1 MDDDHFFCLLK
12 TRLISHQDGSPD
24 YLHPVV
30 GYIQE
35 DNIDEVTTCFRCRE
49 DQHDILY
56 YLLYKKKYVARSTQV
71 SANFVRFR
79 YDMFNCLI
87 ELEEF
92 DVDCRNRDGSTLLMT
107 LTGPYHDRKVSLKL
121 LEKGAD
127 IHLTDSSG
135 STLLHCAVREES
147 SDNLLIG
154 SLVIEK
160 GAEINCRADNGETPL
175 HVACHYGN
183 VDWVHTLLY
192 HGADP
197 NIPCNNG
204 IIPLAAMRYV
214 PEETQIALQDIL
226 LPYTLDFD
234 NATLSLS
241 SMVEAMISPGATFP
255 KLLEKVLHLNYNI
268 VDLEYFV
275 ENLSCHIPIY
285 LRMFVEKFGNVVNDL
300 INNYDILV
308 LLLVLI
314 RTPGQPY
321 ACSNLKGIFD
331 AFLKSDQ
338 GPKFVQASDPS
349 FPAISHLIQVFNS
362 HKCMHVEEEEL
373 SKTAHLMLTY
383 GLGVTSE
390 DLDTVYRFYG
400 SCDLFRLLLRMD
412 VQFCDGHTPL
422 SIVMMYCDPSTDLE
436 MCLSDSSSIA
446 NLLDYFDHPKLKEL
460 CLLSTNNETATRA
473 KELPP
478 VPLLVELARNAARKY
493 IARNFKIQTPKLF
506 YSVLDRLPIDRRSK
520 SIIALETKLY

>member
-1 MDDDHFFCLLK
+1 
-12 TRLISHQDGSPD
+12 
-24 YLHPVV
+24 
-30 GYIQE
+30 
-35 DNIDEVTTCFRCRE
+35 
-49 DQHDILY
+49 
-56 YLLYKKKYVARSTQV
+56 
-71 SANFVRFR
+71 
-79 YDMFNCLI
+79 MFNCLI

-160 GAEINCRADNGETPL
+160 GAEINCRADNGKTPL

-226 LPYTLDFD
+226 VPYTLDFD

-241 SMVEAMISPGATFP
+241 SMVETMISPGATFP

-314 RTPGQPY
+314 RTPGKPY

-331 AFLKSDQ
+331 AFLESDQ

-412 VQFCDGHTPL
+412 VQFCDGHKPL

-493 IARNFKIQTPKLF
+493 IARNFKIQTPKQF